1 MGSKAIS
8 LIGVQPVVPVAKSF
22 LKILIKMPG
31 K

>member
-8 LIGVQPVVPVAKSF
+8 LIGVQPVPVAKSF